1 MIRIRQIKMPIT
13 HTKQDLINKIC
24 KKLNIKKE
32 NIKKIIINKKSIDAR
47 KEINY
52 IYEVDIETN
61 QEKEILKRKIKDTLK
76 TPNENYK
83 FTITG
88 KKILKEKPVII
99 GAGPA
104 GLFCAYFLAKN
115 GYNPIIIERGEEVD
129 KRVKTVEKFW
139 KENILSWFGIP

>member
-1 MIRIRQIKMPIT
+1 MIRIRQIKLPID
-13 HTKQDLINKIC
+13 HDKKDLINKIC

-32 NIKKIIINKKSIDAR
+32 DIKNIKINKKSIDAR

-61 QEKEILKRKIKDTLK
+61 KEKQILNKKIKNTLK
-76 TPNENYK
+76 TPNEKYTFVIK
-83 FTITG
+83 G
-88 KKILKEKPVII
+88 EKKLKEKPIII

-115 GYNPIIIERGEEVD
+115 GYNPIIIERGEEID
-129 KRVKTVEKFW
+129 KRVKTELEHSQM
-139 KENILSWFGIP
+139 EN